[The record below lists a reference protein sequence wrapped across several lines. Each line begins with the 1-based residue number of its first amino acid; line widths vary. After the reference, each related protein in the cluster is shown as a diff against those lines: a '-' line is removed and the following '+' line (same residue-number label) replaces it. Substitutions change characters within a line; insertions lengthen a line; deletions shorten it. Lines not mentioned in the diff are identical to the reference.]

1 MTGTVQPERPRSDRR
16 KKSRQLHL
24 KLTNKERKIYARW
37 YEFLRDVL
45 HKEMRR
51 KRVKFFVIKF
61 KNRANVLPKDAVRE
75 ELRHVFSEDWKCS
88 LDFDDI
94 NKTVHMKDDR

>member
-1 MTGTVQPERPRSDRR
+1 MTGTVQPERSRSDRR
-16 KKSRQLHL
+16 KKSRQPHL

-37 YEFLRDVL
+37 YAFLLKVL

-51 KRVKFFVIKF
+51 KRVKFFVLISKD
-61 KNRANVLPKDAVRE
+61 KVGVLPKDAARE

-94 NKTVHMKDDR
+94 NRALHMKDDR